1 LTDKRKFDVII
12 VGAGPAGTA
21 TSISLQ
27 TSGLS
32 VALLDKACFPRDKI
46 CGDALSVDVVNQ
58 LKILSPLLSREF
70 ETVDKVSSY
79 GVRIFSPD
87 GNHIDIPFFYNG
99 QKASGYISQRMNFDH
114 FLVKH
119 LTNVPNVTFVEKCE
133 VFSVERKEDFV
144 QLETNMGTFSA
155 DMVVGS
161 DGAHSIIGKKLQN
174 TKIDKNHYSA
184 GLRVYYEGVTS
195 FHPENFIELHFFR
208 DILPGYLWIFPLPD
222 NRANVGIG
230 MLSSVVSRKRI
241 NLREILDK
249 LLSTDER
256 FSNRFQFAKA
266 LETVKGFGLPLG
278 SKQRQLSGD
287 RFLLTGDAASL
298 IDPFS
303 GEGIANAIR
312 SGRVAASH
320 IVKCFQK
327 KDFSGSFNLEYDGEI
342 YRRMRKELQLSRR
355 MQKLCRYPF
364 LLDFIVR
371 KANHNPHVHQLLIDS
386 LANIDKK
393 KSLTHPMFYY
403 RMLFR
408 P

>member
-1 LTDKRKFDVII
+1 MII

-21 TSISLQ
+21 TAISLQ
-27 TSGLS
+27 ASGLS
-32 VALLDKACFPRDKI
+32 VALLDKAEFPRDKI

-70 ETVDKVSSY
+70 EAVDKVSSY
-79 GVRIFSPD
+79 GVSIFSPD

-99 QKASGYISQRMNFDH
+99 EKASGYISQRMNFDH

-119 LTNVPNVTFVEKCE
+119 LTNIPNVTLVEKCE
-133 VFSVERKEDFV
+133 VFSVERKESLV
-144 QLETNMGTFSA
+144 QLETNKGTFSA

-161 DGAHSIIGKKLQN
+161 DGAHSIIGKRLQN
-174 TKIDKNHYSA
+174 TKINKNHYSA
-184 GLRVYYEGVTS
+184 GLRILEGLL
-195 FHPENFIELHFFR
+195 PFIQKIIERTCLR
-208 DILPGYLWIFPLPD
+208 DILPGYLLIFPLPD

-230 MLSSVVSRKRI
+230 MLSSVVSQKRI
-241 NLREILDK
+241 NLRETLDR

-256 FSNRFQFAKA
+256 FRNRFQFAKA

-327 KDFSGSFNLEYDGEI
+327 KNFSASFNLE
-342 YRRMRKELQLSRR
+342 
-355 MQKLCRYPF
+355 
-364 LLDFIVR
+364 
-371 KANHNPHVHQLLIDS
+371 
-386 LANIDKK
+386 
-393 KSLTHPMFYY
+393 
-403 RMLFR
+403 
-408 P
+408 